1 VSIRVATAAAD
12 AVAESAIVQALMQAS
27 GAQLVRRCRDVV
39 ELRAVAVTTDIDVAV
54 VDGRLRGLDRDV
66 VDELAGHGV
75 RCVVVS
81 DLSEADLLSTGV
93 AAVVGRDLGD
103 LTAALT
109 SAPLSV
115 VRSPIAT
122 PIPGPSVDDRS
133 AGEVGR
139 LLVVWGPPGS
149 PGRSTVA
156 IELTAALCG
165 VRGGWAG
172 RRRPDAP
179 QARRPQDCLLI
190 DLDTVAPS
198 IAQQLG
204 LIDDTSGVAAAARA
218 ASRGRVTDEQLAALA
233 VSVPSGPRVLTG
245 LPLSERWTELR
256 PAAVQA
262 VLASARSAFPWTV
275 VDAGFGIEGDDLDWV
290 DPAVPQRYGAARAAL
305 TDADVV
311 LCVGLAD
318 PIGVVRLLRHLPQ
331 VRDLAPTAD
340 VRVVINRGADRAAV
354 ALLKEAGATP
364 LTVLPDDPRSVGEA
378 VARGGAVGELAAG
391 SRFAAAVDALAAS
404 LISDTY
410 DQPGERAAGTH
421 RRLLR
426 SAHRRH
432 RRRDAR
438 VV

>member
-122 PIPGPSVDDRS
+122 PIPGPSADDRS
-133 AGEVGR
+133 AGDVGR

-156 IELTAALCG
+156 IELTAALC
-165 VRGGWAG
+165 
-172 RRRPDAP
+172 RRS
-179 QARRPQDCLLI
+179 QDCLLM

-204 LIDDTSGVAAAARA
+204 LIDDTSGVAAAVRAAARA
-218 ASRGRVTDEQLAALA
+218 RVDGQQLAALA

-262 VLASARSAFPWTV
+262 VLASARSSFPWTV

-311 LCVGLAD
+311 LCLGLAD

-426 SAHRRH
+426 SAHRRY